1 MVRQLLGNIKG
12 PKGDP
17 GEPGELGPP
26 GSDGQDGVDG
36 VDGGFNG
43 EIVGVNNLFNMSDVH
58 GLNNIGDIDY
68 DVTSGMLT
76 YTGITWNI
84 RTTVRLNNTIHTLY
98 LKDYD
103 SNPAYIGGYIRVAVV
118 DLDNNNIIPQT
129 NVFKNTPLKLDLTSM
144 SEPQDVTLIL
154 RVTTGDVYSGY
165 IEQPMLVEGEYTSG
179 WQPSLK
185 DVRLNKAY
193 GMGRFYTS
201 NTLSLEERTLGI
213 TGYTNGGID
222 ASSGVLT
229 SNGGPLMFSNTS
241 HFTNWTDGYI
251 NLRLKVNGSPIVRV
265 QATSNPVQVNHAII
279 TEPGDEITLTLTYA
293 GDGNPSMAPD
303 KRNQFSI
310 VEI

>member
-12 PKGDP
+12 PKGEP

-36 VDGGFNG
+36 GFNG
-43 EIVGVNNLFNMSDVH
+43 EIIGVNNLFNMSNLTTYQNMGSVDVDIH
-58 GLNNIGDIDY
+58 TGVVQYSSVPYYIGSPLHLSAGEYTFMIKDY
-68 DVTSGMLT
+68 
-76 YTGITWNI
+76 
-84 RTTVRLNNTIHTLY
+84 TIH
-98 LKDYD
+98 
-103 SNPAYIGGYIRVAVV
+103 
-118 DLDNNNIIPQT
+118 
-129 NVFKNTPLKLDLTSM
+129 
-144 SEPQDVTLIL
+144 E
-154 RVTTGDVYSGY
+154 DVYSGSIRLLIRHGSENVVDIRNIAPLEPVNFEINTDGEHDVRVY
-165 IEQPMLVEGEYTSG
+165 IAGVEVKSGYLEKIMLVKGEYTSG

-185 DVRLNKAY
+185 DARLNKAY

-201 NTLSLEERTLGI
+201 NTLSLEERPLVI
-213 TGYTNGGID
+213 TGYKNGGID

-251 NLRLKVNGSPIVRV
+251 NLRLKVNGSTIVRV

-293 GDGNPSMAPD
+293 GEGDPSIAPD
-303 KRNQFSI
+303 QRNQFSI
-310 VEI
+310 IEI